1 MKNNVKFDPNT
12 WDKAIEEYNRKL
24 DSNELYTTKEMTE
37 EELRDY
43 DAEYGYFEDE
53 DEDDE

>member
-1 MKNNVKFDPNT
+1 MMENNEKFDPNT

-24 DSNELYTTKEMTE
+24 DSNALDTTEEMTE

-43 DAEYGYFEDE
+43 DAEYGYFED
-53 DEDDE
+53 DEE